1 MNEYVGIPIRN
12 TRSPRQNAST
22 TPEEKNNAAER
33 GKGRDSSSSSRYS
46 ARSQTKQYFAG
57 RGIGDLYVARP
68 IIGAAFE
75 ALILQSYVYFMSA
88 HTYFT
93 CDHFCK
99 IATDLRLQGFLLRMP
114 QDVDYPR
121 INETPLGHT
130 RRAGLRVLYFYRPD
144 SGADRGD
151 PNR

>member
-1 MNEYVGIPIRN
+1 MVYALLRCHVRN
-12 TRSPRQNAST
+12 TLKRGAFCTSP
-22 TPEEKNNAAER
+22 
-33 GKGRDSSSSSRYS
+33 
-46 ARSQTKQYFAG
+46 
-57 RGIGDLYVARP
+57 DLLL
-68 IIGAAFE
+68 E
-75 ALILQSYVYFMSA
+75 QLLKALILQSYVYFMSA
-88 HTYFT
+88 HAYFT